1 MTTGL
6 QPGGLPM
13 ETSFFLAKLIG
24 PVLIVIGL
32 GLLVKQTDFREMAT
46 DFLASRAMIF
56 LSGLLTLVAGLA
68 IVLAHNIWE
77 FNWPVIITILG
88 WLSVGGG
95 VFRILFPDSV
105 QSMGKS
111 MLSKPTM
118 MTVSGAIQILL
129 GLWLCYIGYVA

>member
-1 MTTGL
+1 
-6 QPGGLPM
+6 M

-32 GLLVKQTDFREMAT
+32 GLLVKPADFREMAT
-46 DFLASRAMIF
+46 DFLSSRALIF
-56 LSGLLTLVAGLA
+56 ISGLLTLVAGLA
-68 IVLAHNIWE
+68 IVLTHNVWE

-88 WLSVGGG
+88 WLFVFGG

-105 QSMGKS
+105 QSMGTS
-111 MLSKPTM
+111 MLDKPAM

-129 GLWLCYIGYVA
+129 GLWLCYLGYLA

>member
-68 IVLAHNIWE
+68 IVLAHNVWE
-77 FNWPVIITILG
+77 FDWPVIITILG